1 MYNDAKILYA
11 VELNRTI
18 GSGLRW
24 LKYQMSSLRVT
35 MVGLYVC
42 RKVEHNM
49 KSIMLSM
56 GDGMIGR
63 KTESAMMNVL
73 PIMF

>member
-1 MYNDAKILYA
+1 
-11 VELNRTI
+11 
-18 GSGLRW
+18 
-24 LKYQMSSLRVT
+24 MSSILRVT

-42 RKVEHNM
+42 RKVKNNM

-56 GDGMIGR
+56 GDRTIGR

-73 PIMF
+73 PVMF

>member
-1 MYNDAKILYA
+1 MRKYYMLSSKTVLLGVTYGGW
-11 VELNRTI
+11 E
-18 GSGLRW
+18 
-24 LKYQMSSLRVT
+24 YQMSSILRVT

-42 RKVEHNM
+42 RKVKNNM

-56 GDGMIGR
+56 GDRTIGR

-73 PIMF
+73 PVMF